1 MNAETPSIKLDDKIL
16 EKYKKME
23 MVYLMDQEFYAYY
36 KLITLIE
43 RAQNRDDL
51 VFQLESILPAQG
63 IRSEY
68 YRSIPF
74 ALHILREFCSVFK
87 IEIDKIYLPDD
98 KTSKGFYGSTL
109 EELQKYLSQKPNVP
123 AIMAE
128 RDFVDALV
136 KGTATSK
143 ELFKISIPM
152 GHLPEVLD
160 YAIFRIKKPTKK
172 QMQNIQG
179 FFWNYIEKFGNN
191 QLRIAN
197 NHEIYFHSLNQ
208 LSIYANLLR
217 SHAKEHAPET
227 IISLSEM
234 LEDNSHIP
242 PGPLKNYSRLMPI
255 HTLALAEKLGWI
267 EVIHVNAGYLD
278 WMESLDMYDTEKN
291 ESRALNGY
299 RVKLKVLDKF
309 MEFTDPKAVQVEPKI
324 PASTGRWWKADSKP
338 SYDPK
343 SHKIKLEDREYEVPP
358 RAYNQQILCEKL
370 FSSNKAIGEYL
381 NQLEIEGIL
390 YKKKGSGVSSR
401 ALYDAAEKLNEEV
414 EKAMGVSEMFEGQES
429 PCRVRINK
437 SLFK

>member
-36 KLITLIE
+36 KLVTLIE
-43 RAQNRDDL
+43 RAKNKDDL

-87 IEIDKIYLPDD
+87 IEIEKIYLPED
-98 KTSKGFYGSTL
+98 KTSKGFYGGTL

-123 AIMAE
+123 AIIVE
-128 RDFVDALV
+128 QEFIDALV

-172 QMQNIQG
+172 QLQNIQG

-227 IISLSEM
+227 IISFSEM
-234 LEDNSHIP
+234 LEDNSHLP

-255 HTLALAEKLGWI
+255 HTLALAEKIGWI

-278 WMESLDMYDTEKN
+278 WMESLDMYDTEKK
-291 ESRALNGY
+291 ESRAINGY

-309 MEFTDPKAVQVEPKI
+309 MEFTDPKAIQQEPKI
-324 PASTGRWWKADSKP
+324 PASTERWWKVGSKP
-338 SYDPK
+338 KYDAK

-358 RAYNQQILCEKL
+358 RAYNQHIVCEKL
-370 FSSNKAIGEYL
+370 LLSKKETGEYL
-381 NQLEIEGIL
+381 YQYEVEDIL
-390 YKKKGSGVSSR
+390 YKKKDSDASPR
-401 ALYDAAEKLNEEV
+401 AIYDAAEQLNKGLEEAGMPKL
-414 EKAMGVSEMFEGQES
+414 FEGQES
-429 PCRVRINK
+429 PCRIRINK
-437 SLFK
+437 ELFK

>member
-1 MNAETPSIKLDDKIL
+1 MNAETPSIKLDDKII

-36 KLITLIE
+36 KLITIIE
-43 RAQNRDDL
+43 RARNKNDL
-51 VFQLESILPAQG
+51 VFQFESILPAQG
-63 IRSEY
+63 IRSDY

-87 IEIDKIYLPDD
+87 IEIDKIYLPEDR
-98 KTSKGFYGSTL
+98 TSKGFYSSPL

-123 AIMAE
+123 AIMTE
-128 RDFVDALV
+128 REFVDALV

-152 GHLPEVLD
+152 GHLPEILD

-172 QMQNIQG
+172 QMQNIEG

-208 LSIYANLLR
+208 LSIYANLLK
-217 SHAKEHAPET
+217 SHNKEHTPET

-234 LEDNSHIP
+234 LEDNSHLP

-278 WMESLDMYDTEKN
+278 WIESMDMYDTEKN
-291 ESRALNGY
+291 QSMAINGY

-309 MEFTDPKAVQVEPKI
+309 MEFTDPKTIQEEPKI
-324 PASTGRWWKADSKP
+324 PTSKERWWKVGSKP
-338 SYDPK
+338 EYDAK

-358 RAYNQQILCEKL
+358 RAYNQHIVCEKI
-370 FSSNKAIGEYL
+370 FPPKKEIGEYL
-381 NQLEIEGIL
+381 YQYEVGDIL
-390 YKKKGSGVSSR
+390 YKKKGSDVSPR
-401 ALYDAAEKLNEEV
+401 AIYDAAEQLNKGLEEAGMPKL
-414 EKAMGVSEMFEGQES
+414 FEGQES
-429 PCRVRINK
+429 PCRIRISK
-437 SLFK
+437 ELFK